1 MGLETTESS
10 MKIETAED
18 AIEAYTGQDAW
29 KFADREAAWE
39 WMFEAGRKSA
49 MNTCYRLA
57 MAASEPSGGGSF
69 NDGKWAV
76 ADAIKA
82 RSSGCDCTT
91 CTCQPDD

>member
-29 KFADREAAWE
+29 QFADRKAAWE

-57 MAASEPSGGGSF
+57 MAASEPANGGSF

-82 RSSGCDCTT
+82 SSSGCDCTT